1 MYQDPYHSLVQ
12 DRLCSAVEGWL
23 MLLSVVHL
31 SLGLHLAGDLGHL
44 VEGEDLF
51 WHLDMAAHRRDVV

>member
-1 MYQDPYHSLVQ
+1 LVQ